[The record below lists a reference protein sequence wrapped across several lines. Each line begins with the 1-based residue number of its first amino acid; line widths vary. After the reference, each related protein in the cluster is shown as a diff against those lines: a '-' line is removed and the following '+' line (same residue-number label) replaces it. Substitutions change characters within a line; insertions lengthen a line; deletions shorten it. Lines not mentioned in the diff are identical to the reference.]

1 MQKRVKNIG
10 AASGESRNSITK
22 LLKDERKNTVRPNN
36 DGKWLWLIRVGEF
49 RIGEP
54 QGRMEPR

>member
-36 DGKWLWLIRVGEF
+36 DGKRL
-49 RIGEP
+49 
-54 QGRMEPR
+54 